1 MSAMAPSAGL
11 WECSVVGAAAAV
23 HLWGAGGSASSLEG
37 RRRRLPTRGR
47 PHWSRAF
54 NNAGNDRSIERGGV
68 DENGSVRD
76 GRVRDGELVDS
87 RGQEA
92 EASTEQPASE
102 REANG
107 RKAVLMDFLLGLG
120 NPDLGRGVV
129 VPPLRCCGR
138 HRRCMTSSSSSS
150 SPGGLV
156 AADNDDDD
164 ETTLKRLATP
174 LTATLSIT
182 SMRTRTRGEDRGA
195 DGNDDDKAIG
205 GNNDVRHPKQRH
217 MAVVASTHPAP
228 PCASM
233 LGMYPM
239 RQEKEEERT
248 MEWEEEAGKMV
259 GVQK

>member
-92 EASTEQPASE
+92 EASTEQPAS
-102 REANG
+102 
-107 RKAVLMDFLLGLG
+107 K
-120 NPDLGRGVV
+120 P
-129 VPPLRCCGR
+129 
-138 HRRCMTSSSSSS
+138 
-150 SPGGLV
+150 
-156 AADNDDDD
+156 
-164 ETTLKRLATP
+164 
-174 LTATLSIT
+174 
-182 SMRTRTRGEDRGA
+182 
-195 DGNDDDKAIG
+195 
-205 GNNDVRHPKQRH
+205 
-217 MAVVASTHPAP
+217 
-228 PCASM
+228 
-233 LGMYPM
+233 
-239 RQEKEEERT
+239 
-248 MEWEEEAGKMV
+248 
-259 GVQK
+259 